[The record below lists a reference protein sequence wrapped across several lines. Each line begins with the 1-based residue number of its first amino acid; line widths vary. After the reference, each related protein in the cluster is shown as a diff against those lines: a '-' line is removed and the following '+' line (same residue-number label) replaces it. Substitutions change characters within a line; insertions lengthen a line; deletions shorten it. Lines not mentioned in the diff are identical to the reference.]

1 MDLDIIPDTVTHL
14 GAALGLLS
22 APGPG
27 SELAENLAI
36 LRDAHACALLV
47 SLTADFEL
55 TALGIADLVEQG
67 GAMGIAVLRFPIAN
81 FDTPESPGVLAPV
94 VERIL
99 GTARSGGAV
108 MIHCWAGLGRSG
120 LVAASVL
127 AAQGTPSDEAIATVR
142 RYRRGAVETSD
153 QEAYVHDFARWWGEA
168 SRSSR
173 S

>member
-1 MDLDIIPDTVTHL
+1 MNLDVIPDAVTHL

-36 LRDAHACALLV
+36 LRDVHTCALLV
-47 SLTADFEL
+47 SLTGDFEL
-55 TALGIADLVEQG
+55 EALSIANLVEQG
-67 GAMGIAVLRFPIAN
+67 RAMGMAVLRFPIAN
-81 FDTPESPGVLAPV
+81 FGTPESPGELAPL

-120 LVAASVL
+120 LVAASAL
-127 AAQGTPSDEAIATVR
+127 AAHGIPSDEAIATVR
-142 RYRRGAVETSD
+142 RHRRGAVETSD
-153 QEAYVHDFARWWGEA
+153 QEACVHDFARWWSET
-168 SRSSR
+168 SRS
-173 S
+173 